1 MKSRRDDDRRD
12 RDDRSID
19 SRIGV
24 RGDRG
29 VDKGKRPAWD
39 DRLVLILEATQILDQ
54 LVGLKATYSIINN
67 SL

>member
-39 DRLVLILEATQILDQ
+39 DRLV
-54 LVGLKATYSIINN
+54 
-67 SL
+67 